1 MRILFVTMAPIEQG
15 PAGPTSQF
23 ASTRYRVLMPALQL
37 DRLGHQVQ
45 IATLPQGPVPPG
57 FLQVPCDVLVFSKSF
72 RAEHEPLVDAQRA
85 RGARIVADYC
95 DDHFENR
102 EIGEWY
108 TKLAK
113 TADVVVALPME
124 TKIRGTSAQG
134 FLQERGLPERN
145 VKAGI
150 NVVLQ
155 GDLVRVVGRRTE
167 IRVGSAGYR
176 GEERRMMLDAGDGLP
191 VVIQE
196 AKEAVS

>member
-23 ASTRYRVLMPALQL
+23 ASTRYRVLMPAAQL

-45 IATLPQGPVPPG
+45 IASLPPGPVPAA

-72 RAEHEPLVDAQRA
+72 RAEHAPLVDAMRA
-85 RGARIVADYC
+85 RGTKIVADYC

-113 TADVVVALPME
+113 SADV
-124 TKIRGTSAQG
+124 
-134 FLQERGLPERN
+134 
-145 VKAGI
+145 
-150 NVVLQ
+150 
-155 GDLVRVVGRRTE
+155 
-167 IRVGSAGYR
+167 
-176 GEERRMMLDAGDGLP
+176 
-191 VVIQE
+191 
-196 AKEAVS
+196 